1 MTRNDGLFRELNPRQ
16 LSRVPPGPG
25 TFLTFAILLK
35 PDLDFRVIFGSCRS
49 KKSIVFFNSTAL
61 FLMPPRQLTQR
72 QLLSYVWPVLPL
84 LIFRRLVDKL
94 TLVKLFYLSDAWMN
108 EGDRV
113 RASIQAKKRDI
124 LQTLFSFL

>member
-1 MTRNDGLFRELNPRQ
+1 
-16 LSRVPPGPG
+16 
-25 TFLTFAILLK
+25 
-35 PDLDFRVIFGSCRS
+35 
-49 KKSIVFFNSTAL
+49 
-61 FLMPPRQLTQR
+61 MPPRQLTQR